1 MKINFYGCSFSDG
14 GGMDRWDWFQG
25 IKDEDWVDST
35 WREKILKQ
43 GHNGKGFSDLLFDFQ
58 YLNKFST
65 LVGKKLD
72 CDIGDYAYT
81 ANNNQN
87 IRDMVWKNIKEDSGK
102 IHIVQ
107 WSIFERFKLW
117 YDETEKFYRI
127 HGDPYHQV
135 AFEENLGEMHE
146 IKDLQSFQTTRL
158 LKHFNMDYE
167 VQKVIMYTELLHSYA
182 HDRGHHIYF
191 MFHDIGNTQDR
202 KTLSLFYRTPSDFSE
217 TTEPFTNA
225 NVITFDGLH
234 LGHWIRKNNLT
245 VESESKGHLK
255 EDKHYSREGN
265 LLIANKVI
273 EILKKDN
280 VIDG

>member
-1 MKINFYGCSFSDG
+1 
-14 GGMDRWDWFQG
+14 
-25 IKDEDWVDST
+25 
-35 WREKILKQ
+35 
-43 GHNGKGFSDLLFDFQ
+43 
-58 YLNKFST
+58 
-65 LVGKKLD
+65 
-72 CDIGDYAYT
+72 
-81 ANNNQN
+81 
-87 IRDMVWKNIKEDSGK
+87 
-102 IHIVQ
+102 
-107 WSIFERFKLW
+107 
-117 YDETEKFYRI
+117 
-127 HGDPYHQV
+127 
-135 AFEENLGEMHE
+135 
-146 IKDLQSFQTTRL
+146 
-158 LKHFNMDYE
+158 
-167 VQKVIMYTELLHSYA
+167 MYTELLHSYA